1 MHRIHLLSPGRFSIA
16 AALVAVV
23 LWSAA
28 PLLAEQA
35 RGLAPL
41 PLAALTLLAG
51 SLATMP
57 LSRRQPTG
65 GLALRWQLAIWV
77 GLPLLTMG
85 AVSSYFIG
93 MRLAPASD
101 AALITYTWPVLFILL
116 SQWLT
121 FGRVRFSSVLGAM
134 IAFAG
139 AALLMAPEG
148 GNSSQG
154 SLAGYGFAM
163 LAAVCWA
170 LYSWLCQATPV
181 TLTPLMPRI
190 LLIASALTAAIFL
203 PFAQGGITLPDT
215 GTLLAGLAIGLG
227 PFGIAMVAWDK
238 ALRFG
243 KASLIGS
250 LAYGVPVLAAAFL
263 VLAGMSVLDWRLPI
277 AGALVVG
284 GCLQAGRR

>member
-139 AALLMAPEG
+139 AALLMAPESG
-148 GNSSQG
+148 SSSQG

>member
-1 MHRIHLLSPGRFSIA
+1 MHQIHLFTLRHFSVA

-23 LWSAA
+23 LWSSA

-35 RGLAPL
+35 LDLAPL

-51 SLATMP
+51 ALATLP
-57 LSRRQPTG
+57 LTRREPTG
-65 GLALRWQLAIWV
+65 HLSPSWRAAIWL
-77 GLPLLTMG
+77 GLPLLTTG

-121 FGRVRFSSVLGAM
+121 FGKVRFASGLGAM

-139 AALLMAPEG
+139 AALLMVPEAG
-148 GNSSQG
+148 SGQSG
-154 SLAGYGFAM
+154 SLAGYGFAL

-170 LYSWLCQATPV
+170 LYSWLCQATPAK
-181 TLTPLMPRI
+181 LTPLMPRI
-190 LLIASALTAAIFL
+190 LLIASVITAAAAL
-203 PFAQGGITLPDT
+203 PFAQGSFTLPDH
-215 GTLLAGLAIGLG
+215 GTLLAGIAIGLG

-238 ALRFG
+238 ALRLG
-243 KASLIGS
+243 KASVIGS

-284 GCLQAGRR
+284 GCLQASRR

>member
-1 MHRIHLLSPGRFSIA
+1 MHQIHLLSPRRFSIA

-23 LWSAA
+23 LWSSA

-35 RGLAPL
+35 RDVAPL

-51 SLATMP
+51 ALATMP
-57 LSRRQPTG
+57 LSRREPTRH
-65 GLALRWQLAIWV
+65 LSVSWRFAIWL
-77 GLPLLTMG
+77 GLPLLTTG

-121 FGRVRFSSVLGAM
+121 FGRVRFASVLGAL
-134 IAFAG
+134 IAFSG
-139 AALLMAPEG
+139 AALLMAPEAG
-148 GNSSQG
+148 GSGEG
-154 SLAGYGFAM
+154 SLAGYGFAA

-181 TLTPLMPRI
+181 SLSPLMPRI
-190 LLIASALTAAIFL
+190 LLIASVITAAAFL
-203 PFAQGGITLPDT
+203 PFAEGHVALPDNT
-215 GTLLAGLAIGLG
+215 TLLAGLAIGLG

-243 KASLIGS
+243 RASVIGS

>member
-1 MHRIHLLSPGRFSIA
+1 MHQIHLFTQRYFSVA
-16 AALVAVV
+16 AALVAVF

-28 PLLAEQA
+28 PLLAEHA

-41 PLAALTLLAG
+41 PLAAFTLLAG
-51 SLATMP
+51 ALATLP
-57 LSRRQPTG
+57 LSRRRPTG
-65 GLALRWQLAIWV
+65 HLSVHWRLAIWI
-77 GLPLLTMG
+77 GLPLLTTG

-121 FGRVRFSSVLGAM
+121 FGRVRFASVLGAM
-134 IAFAG
+134 IAFSG
-139 AALLMAPEG
+139 AALLMAPEA
-148 GNSSQG
+148 GNSGEG
-154 SLAGYGFAM
+154 SLAGYGFAA

-181 TLTPLMPRI
+181 SLSPLMPRI
-190 LLIASALTAAIFL
+190 LLIASVITAAAFL
-203 PFAQGGITLPDT
+203 PFAEGHIALPDNT
-215 GTLLAGLAIGLG
+215 TLLAGLAIGLG

-238 ALRFG
+238 ALRIG
-243 KASLIGS
+243 RASVVGS

-284 GCLQAGRR
+284 GCLQASRR

>member
-1 MHRIHLLSPGRFSIA
+1 MHNIHLISPRYFSIA

-35 RGLAPL
+35 RDVSPL
-41 PLAALTLLAG
+41 PLASLTLLAG
-51 SLATMP
+51 SLVTMP
-57 LSRRQPTG
+57 LSRREPTHHLSAG
-65 GLALRWQLAIWV
+65 WRLAIWM
-77 GLPLLTMG
+77 GLPLLTTG

-116 SQWLT
+116 SQWIT
-121 FGRVRFSSVLGAM
+121 FGRVRFASVLGAM

-139 AALLMAPEG
+139 AALLMVPEAG
-148 GNSSQG
+148 GGSEG
-154 SLAGYGFAM
+154 SLAGYGFAL

-170 LYSWLCQATPV
+170 LYSWLCQAAPAS
-181 TLTPLMPRI
+181 LTPLMPRL
-190 LLIASALTAAIFL
+190 LLIASAITAAASL
-203 PFAQGGITLPDT
+203 PLADSLVLPSQNA
-215 GTLLAGLAIGLG
+215 LLAGIAIGLG

-238 ALRFG
+238 ALRLG
-243 KASLIGS
+243 KASVIGS

-284 GCLQAGRR
+284 GCLQASRR

>member
-1 MHRIHLLSPGRFSIA
+1 MHNIHLISPRYFSIA

-35 RGLAPL
+35 RDVAPL

-57 LSRRQPTG
+57 LSRREPTRH
-65 GLALRWQLAIWV
+65 LSVSWRLAIWL
-77 GLPLLTMG
+77 GLPVLTTG

-116 SQWLT
+116 SQWIT
-121 FGRVRFSSVLGAM
+121 FGRIRFSSVLGAI

-139 AALLMAPEG
+139 AALLMVPEALG
-148 GNSSQG
+148 GGHEG
-154 SLAGYGFAM
+154 SLAGYGFAL

-170 LYSWLCQATPV
+170 LYSWLCQAAPAS
-181 TLTPLMPRI
+181 LTPLMPRI
-190 LLIASALTAAIFL
+190 LLIACAITAAASL
-203 PFAQGGITLPDT
+203 PLGGSLALPSQNA
-215 GTLLAGLAIGLG
+215 LLAGIAIGLG

-238 ALRFG
+238 ALRMG
-243 KASLIGS
+243 KASVIGS

-284 GCLQAGRR
+284 GCLQASRR